1 MRIGARSQGTNWLSS
16 SAAGRMNRILLRSD
30 PIAIFLMIG
39 SSRLAATPAT
49 YCGVTAVSSTTTP
62 AALALAR
69 PAAAPTSSTDAAA
82 SLASAATS
90 SSRANRP
97 PLMMG
102 PGGSGSR
109 EQPSNRPSVVDQPDR
124 EVLRRV
130 AAAQQERGV
139 PRDLRRGVRVDGLDA
154 YAVRGGRRLEPAA
167 LLADHRVV
175 GPVVEH
181 DEDGAQVAGLV

>member
-1 MRIGARSQGTNWLSS
+1 
-16 SAAGRMNRILLRSD
+16 MNRILLRSE

-39 SSRLAATPAT
+39 SSRWAATPAT

-82 SLASAATS
+82 SLARAATS
-90 SSRANRP
+90 SSSANRP
-97 PLMMG
+97 PLMLV

-109 EQPSNRPSVVDQPDR
+109 EQPSNSSSVVDEADR
-124 EVLRRV
+124 QVLGRV
-130 AAAQQERGV
+130 PAAQQERGV
-139 PRDLRRGVRVDGLDA
+139 PRDLRGGVRVDCLDA
-154 YAVRGGRRLEPAA
+154 YAVRGRRRLEPTA
-167 LLADHRVV
+167 LLTDQRVV

-181 DEDGAQVAGLV
+181 DEDGA